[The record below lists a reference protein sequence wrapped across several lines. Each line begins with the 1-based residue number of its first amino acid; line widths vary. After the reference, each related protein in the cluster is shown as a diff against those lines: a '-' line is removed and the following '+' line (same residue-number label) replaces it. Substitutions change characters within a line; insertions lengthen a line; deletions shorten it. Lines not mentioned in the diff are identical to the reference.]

1 MDSSKYRSRG
11 YSTMGSNTNK
21 RPPPYL
27 LLLLLALGAAAL
39 SVGILHK
46 MRERRVFAI
55 LLQERDQQ
63 LISLQ
68 ALLQKEQEISKEM
81 RRKLDALEAKTS
93 ILSIERTEL
102 KNKLMDS
109 ETTTTYLT
117 NTQKELEAA
126 LVEKEGHINQ
136 LKENTADSGPDQMAA
151 IKELLQQKEAELEE
165 IKTKLHDYK
174 KPDTNNENTTSD
186 TVVPEDSANPG
197 DSIPASAAEHHSY
210 NNSASES
217 NQDESTGASTNN
229 ENETADNLVLDKYTN
244 SSDSTPAS
252 TEEPHPSDSTAS
264 ESNQDESTGAST
276 NNENETA
283 DNLVLDKYTNS
294 SDSTPASTEEPH
306 PSDST
311 ASESNPQDGS
321 SEEHFIKLTTNREDD
336 GLQDKTGDE
345 NGNSDDALQGSHSE
359 KSELPQWSSKLADN
373 KDNSTE
379 ELDDTRQLENP
390 QGDGSYESR
399 GSKLLEKEVES
410 TKEIEP
416 MKETNP
422 ETELETSKDSLS
434 EANQNSTQAVEPV
447 ADPAGGKPNMSIY
460 NDETKETSKRRRRRK
475 FRSRRKRIN
484 AAAANVDGEVT
495 KVR

>member
-1 MDSSKYRSRG
+1 MDSSKHRSRG
-11 YSTMGSNTNK
+11 YTMGSNNNR

-68 ALLQKEQEISKEM
+68 ALLQKEQEISKDM
-81 RRKLDALEAKTS
+81 RRKVDELEAKTS
-93 ILSIERTEL
+93 VLSIERTEL

-136 LKENTADSGPDQMAA
+136 MKENAAASGPDQMAA
-151 IKELLQQKEAELEE
+151 IKDLLQQKEAELEE

-174 KPDTNNENTTSD
+174 KSDTNISESTLVGTNNENTTSD

-197 DSIPASAAEHHSY
+197 DSIPAPAEEHHSY
-210 NNSASES
+210 QNSVSES

-229 ENETADNLVLDKYTN
+229 ENATTDTVVLDKYAN

-252 TEEPHPSDSTAS
+252 TEEPHPYNA
-264 ESNQDESTGAST
+264 
-276 NNENETA
+276 
-283 DNLVLDKYTNS
+283 
-294 SDSTPASTEEPH
+294 
-306 PSDST
+306 T
-311 ASESNPQDGS
+311 ASESNPQEDS
-321 SEEHFIKLTTNREDD
+321 FSEEHFIKLTTNREDD
-336 GLQDKTGDE
+336 ATGDA
-345 NGNSDDALQGSHSE
+345 NDNSDNALEGSHSE
-359 KSELPQWSSKLADN
+359 KSELPQWSPKLADS

-379 ELDDTRQLENP
+379 ELDGTKQLENP
-390 QGDGSYESR
+390 QGEASYENR
-399 GSKLLEKEVES
+399 GSKLLEKEAEAS
-410 TKEIEP
+410 KEVEP
-416 MKETNP
+416 MKETSP

-447 ADPAGGKPNMSIY
+447 ADPADVKPSMSIY
-460 NDETKETSKRRRRRK
+460 NDETKEPSKRRRRRK
-475 FRSRRKRIN
+475 FRSRRKKRTN
-484 AAAANVDGEVT
+484 AAATNVDGEFT

>member
-1 MDSSKYRSRG
+1 M
-11 YSTMGSNTNK
+11 
-21 RPPPYL
+21 
-27 LLLLLALGAAAL
+27 
-39 SVGILHK
+39 
-46 MRERRVFAI
+46 
-55 LLQERDQQ
+55 
-63 LISLQ
+63 
-68 ALLQKEQEISKEM
+68 KEQEISKEM

-210 NNSASES
+210 NNS
-217 NQDESTGASTNN
+217 
-229 ENETADNLVLDKYTN
+229 
-244 SSDSTPAS
+244 
-252 TEEPHPSDSTAS
+252 AS

>member
-1 MDSSKYRSRG
+1 MASS
-11 YSTMGSNTNK
+11 NNK

-46 MRERRVFAI
+46 MRERRVFSI

-81 RRKLDALEAKTS
+81 RRKMDELEAKTS
-93 ILSIERTEL
+93 VLSIERTEL

-136 LKENTADSGPDQMAA
+136 MKENAAASGPEQMAA

-174 KPDTNNENTTSD
+174 KSDTNISESILVGTNNENTTSD
-186 TVVPEDSANPG
+186 TAVPENSANPG
-197 DSIPASAAEHHSY
+197 DSAPAEEHHSY
-210 NNSASES
+210 DNSASES

-229 ENETADNLVLDKYTN
+229 ENATVDTVVVDKYAN
-244 SSDSTPAS
+244 SSDSTPAT
-252 TEEPHPSDSTAS
+252 TEEPHPYNT
-264 ESNQDESTGAST
+264 
-276 NNENETA
+276 
-283 DNLVLDKYTNS
+283 
-294 SDSTPASTEEPH
+294 
-306 PSDST
+306 T
-311 ASESNPQDGS
+311 ASESNPQENS
-321 SEEHFIKLTTNREDD
+321 SPEQHFIKLRTNREDD
-336 GLQDKTGDE
+336 EPQDKTTGDA
-345 NGNSDDALQGSHSE
+345 NDNSNDALEGSHLG
-359 KSELPQWSSKLADN
+359 KSELPQWSPKLADSQ
-373 KDNSTE
+373 DNSTE
-379 ELDDTRQLENP
+379 ELDSTRQLENS
-390 QGDGSYESR
+390 QGEANYESR
-399 GSKLLEKEVES
+399 GSNLLEKEVEAS
-410 TKEIEP
+410 NEVEP
-416 MKETNP
+416 MKETSP

-447 ADPAGGKPNMSIY
+447 ADPADVKPRMPIY

-475 FRSRRKRIN
+475 FRSRRKKRTN
-484 AAAANVDGEVT
+484 APSTNVDGEVT

>member
-264 ESNQDESTGAST
+264 ESN
-276 NNENETA
+276 
-283 DNLVLDKYTNS
+283 
-294 SDSTPASTEEPH
+294 
-306 PSDST
+306 
-311 ASESNPQDGS
+311 PQDGS